1 MQELQEAKLLDGSII
16 NLKRILNLSMLVL
29 HTFSSVY
36 RDVVSQMGLEY
47 TLNFPVRLVKSEE
60 KPAFEDCVFSTAL

>member
-1 MQELQEAKLLDGSII
+1 
-16 NLKRILNLSMLVL
+16 MLIL

-47 TLNFPVRLVKSEE
+47 ILSFPVRLLKSE
-60 KPAFEDCVFSTAL
+60 KNQLLKIVFLVQHCSKHCTSEML